1 MKKFLTLMLVVMMV
15 LSLAACGSK
24 TEEPAKTE
32 TEPSTEVSTE
42 APADAPEE
50 VQPNSGEQ
58 IVDVSGLE
66 PEAAV
71 NPATLNIGSV
81 QDEAHTGDAWYAD
94 GVKGGS
100 YIYFEA
106 ADNASSG
113 LAYVKMANGEKVE
126 TILCKLTEDKHL
138 VDQEAE
144 EGKSGIDIVFSD
156 EFKAYDHVSGTWYVR
171 GNPEVLGQLFEGV
184 QLVCQGN
191 ESNTL
196 ILNAGGTGT
205 EVFEGQE
212 FEISWAM
219 NSASTVVF
227 NDGDYNYTLEIV
239 TDESGK
245 LVSLNEQNL
254 RIFVPAA

>member
-24 TEEPAKTE
+24 GEEPAKTE
-32 TEPSTEVSTE
+32 TETQTDTEVSAET
-42 APADAPEE
+42 PAE

-71 NPATLNIGSV
+71 DPSNINIGSV

-94 GVKGGS
+94 GVKGSS
-100 YIYFEA
+100 YIYFEV
-106 ADNASSG
+106 ADNAGAG
-113 LAYVKMANGEKVE
+113 LAYVKMVNGEKTE
-126 TILCKLTEDKHL
+126 TILCKLTEDMHL

-144 EGKSGIDIVFSD
+144 EGKSSIDIVFSD
-156 EFKAYDHVSGTWYVR
+156 DFKAYDHVSKTWFVR
-171 GNPEVLGQLFEGV
+171 GDPEVLGQLFEGV

-196 ILNAGGTGT
+196 VLNAGGTGT

-219 NSASTVVF
+219 DSASTVVF

-239 TDESGK
+239 TDENGK
-245 LVSLNEQNL
+245 FVSLNEQNL